1 MTLFIGLLMVYAA
14 FWVGPLGVLDLY
26 EYAENAEHLWL
37 DLRWDMHR
45 TPPDSPYSRFSIG
58 LPILSGP
65 FVYAGELVQW
75 LSGGAVGRRWVM
87 ATISPLAMA
96 AACLLLER
104 IALMLGHAP
113 SMARWSAIILG
124 VSGAALFYTR
134 FFFVEPVVGLF
145 ALGSIAA
152 LLQAE
157 AGRSRPAWLFACGVS
172 AGLALMCHYADLFLV
187 AGLGLVYAYATM
199 RRSSGSQRWRDLM
212 QLAAG
217 PIAIGALIM
226 GMNWHNFGNPLRTGY
241 SNFEENAQFFGFM
254 RLWRNLKALG
264 LITAG
269 APWLV
274 ACLILA
280 WRGRAVP
287 GPWKWCASALLL
299 AVALQQLFWL
309 TFKYYSWSP
318 LRYEMPLLMVAA
330 VGLPALACAV
340 SQRWPRRGM
349 VYVTLVLMLAG
360 VASFLGGNHDFHP
373 PLVNDQEDPMYPGQV
388 TIGTWYARRAPFH
401 LGRDYMLHADG
412 IEVGFVYPLT
422 PVGPAQ
428 LTILST
434 LLTLAAL
441 LIRRSYALAAGRS
454 IPNPGR
460 PAEPTAAT

>member
-1 MTLFIGLLMVYAA
+1 
-14 FWVGPLGVLDLY
+14 
-26 EYAENAEHLWL
+26 
-37 DLRWDMHR
+37 
-45 TPPDSPYSRFSIG
+45 
-58 LPILSGP
+58 
-65 FVYAGELVQW
+65 
-75 LSGGAVGRRWVM
+75 
-87 ATISPLAMA
+87 
-96 AACLLLER
+96 
-104 IALMLGHAP
+104 
-113 SMARWSAIILG
+113 
-124 VSGAALFYTR
+124 
-134 FFFVEPVVGLF
+134 
-145 ALGSIAA
+145 
-152 LLQAE
+152 
-157 AGRSRPAWLFACGVS
+157 
-172 AGLALMCHYADLFLV
+172 
-187 AGLGLVYAYATM
+187 
-199 RRSSGSQRWRDLM
+199 
-212 QLAAG
+212 
-217 PIAIGALIM
+217 
-226 GMNWHNFGNPLRTGY
+226 
-241 SNFEENAQFFGFM
+241 M

-441 LIRRSYALAAGRS
+441 LIRRSYALAAVHPEPG
-454 IPNPGR
+454 PPGR
-460 PAEPTAAT
+460 ADRCYLTAVRTSRWVTGTTAWTAAVRSACSCSMPRSARWVQVAFSAGRRSMYWERLWM